1 MLAILVSQTLIMI
14 VYAMLIAYNLCGR
27 DYDSAVI
34 TAGFCGFG
42 LGATPNAMAN
52 MRSVVER
59 FGEAPR
65 AFFVVPIVGAFLIDF
80 ANAIVIT
87 TFINYIV

>member
-1 MLAILVSQTLIMI
+1 
-14 VYAMLIAYNLCGR
+14 
-27 DYDSAVI
+27 
-34 TAGFCGFG
+34 
-42 LGATPNAMAN
+42 

-87 TFINYIV
+87 TFINYIS